1 MVVNDKNKY
10 IQSNDHGFLKK
21 MLKKDR
27 MAYNAMIKTR
37 RIRKK
42 TSLNRF
48 EPNYLNQK
56 ANFIHLY
63 NFEKRWPSIESHNS
77 SSHFECQS
85 LSYKKEKTT
94 YSVAFLNTNH
104 ESDSINLLSS
114 SSSDIK
120 RKVIEI
126 DLTIDDDEQ
135 YLR

>member
-1 MVVNDKNKY
+1 
-10 IQSNDHGFLKK
+10 

-27 MAYNAMIKTR
+27 MAYNAMIKKR
-37 RIRKK
+37 RLRKK

-56 ANFIHLY
+56 ASFIHLY

-77 SSHFECQS
+77 SGHFECQS
-85 LSYKKEKTT
+85 LSSKKKETT
-94 YSVAFLNTNH
+94 YSGTFLNTNH
-104 ESDSINLLSS
+104 DSDSINLLSS
-114 SSSDIK
+114 SSSDI
-120 RKVIEI
+120 RSKVIEI